1 MRAYNLAMF
10 MIFLNCGFA
19 IMLSINNGMFFAS
32 PDEGGMTTQSDELDE
47 MKSTSNIYSVMQA
60 EIFTIP
66 GLDITINVIE
76 AVAGVLAVAAAVLG
90 FFGGQAAS
98 GVAIGGFAIVF
109 WGSIVS
115 TKIFLTSI
123 ATPEIDMFYN
133 VFMLA
138 ATLIFII
145 ALFQM
150 TTGGQKSHV

>member
-19 IMLSINNGMFFAS
+19 IVISVNAGMFFAS
-32 PDEGGMTTQSDELDE
+32 PDEGGMTTSSGELDKME
-47 MKSTSNIYSVMQA
+47 STGSIFDIMQA
-60 EIFTIP
+60 EILTIP

-76 AVAGVLAVAAAVLG
+76 AIAVVIAAAAAILG

-109 WGSIVS
+109 WGSILS

-123 ATPEIDMFYN
+123 AAPEIDMFYN
-133 VFMLA
+133 VFILA

-150 TTGGQKSHV
+150 TTGGQKAHV

>member
-32 PDEGGMTTQSDELDE
+32 PDEGGMTTSSEDLDK
-47 MKSTSNIYSVMQA
+47 MGSTGGIYDIMQA
-60 EIFTIP
+60 EIVTIP

-76 AVAGVLAVAAAVLG
+76 AIAAIIAAAAAVLG

-109 WGSIVS
+109 WGSILT

-123 ATPEIDMFYN
+123 AAPEINMFYN
-133 VFMLA
+133 VFILA
-138 ATLIFII
+138 ATLIFIM

-150 TTGGQKSHV
+150 TTGGQKAHV

>member
-19 IMLSINNGMFFAS
+19 IMLSINNGMFFAAPS
-32 PDEGGMTTQSDELDE
+32 EGGVTTPSEDLDK
-47 MKSTSNIYSVMQA
+47 MGSTNTIFDIMQA
-60 EIFTIP
+60 EILTIP

-76 AVAGVLAVAAAVLG
+76 ALAAILAAAAAVLG

-109 WGSIVS
+109 WGSILS
-115 TKIFLTSI
+115 TKIFLMSI
-123 ATPEIDMFYN
+123 AAPEIDMFYN
-133 VFMLA
+133 IFILA

-150 TTGGQKSHV
+150 TTGGQKAHV